1 MRDYA
6 KTKNLLLV
14 IYACTIIHEHFKLGR
29 RWCSMTINGQD
40 CYYNF
45 VMSYNKIYYVCN
57 KNCYDCNNICYGT
70 YITILISVMR
80 SLSIW
85 SGWIYMH
92 IRMDHHLHIQ
102 NWTFLTNWTRYN
114 FKNIKLQSI
123 ITYLLLIFELF
134 IISVK
139 GFAKTRLVVS

>member
-92 IRMDHHLHIQ
+92 MAGCWPPSAYSKLILHPFW
-102 NWTFLTNWTRYN
+102 NLFWTCFNFFLLIGLKTIN
-114 FKNIKLQSI
+114 FKNIW
-123 ITYLLLIFELF
+123 
-134 IISVK
+134 
-139 GFAKTRLVVS
+139 